1 VEKGHYVSCAVLQKT
16 DPLKILHVVKLP
28 IYSDRAHRDE
38 CNGLITGKNNT
49 SCVVRFFHPTLQLFS
64 RRSSGAIWWVILFY

>member
-1 VEKGHYVSCAVLQKT
+1 VLFLKKI

-38 CNGLITGKNNT
+38 SNGLITGKKQHN
-49 SCVVRFFHPTLQLFS
+49 SCCAVLPPNASIALLILP
-64 RRSSGAIWWVILFY
+64 SSPVLAHKLEH